1 MNVHIFQHV
10 DFEGPGIMR
19 DWLLAKKH
27 RLTST
32 YFFEEKHALPP
43 IHEIDALIIMGGPM
57 NVYEEA
63 KYPWLINE
71 KRFIREMIEA
81 GKPVL
86 GICLG
91 AQLIAVAQGAGVF
104 ENGEQEIGWLPVYWH
119 DTMSEWLNA
128 PLSKEQ
134 FYFHWHGDTFHLP
147 PNAVLQC
154 STPACRNQLFTI
166 GDKVAGIQFHPEVRR
181 EDIENMYSHSGTIT
195 STGKYIQATAQ
206 PVKEEHLLKAHGTM
220 ELILNKL
227 FT

>member
-10 DFEGPGIMR
+10 DFEGPGMMK
-19 DWLLAKKH
+19 DWLLARNH
-27 RLTST
+27 RLTYT
-32 YFFEEKHALPP
+32 YFFEKKHTLPP
-43 IHEIDALIIMGGPM
+43 IHEVDALIIMGGPM

-91 AQLIAVAQGAGVF
+91 AQLIAVSQGAEVYKN
-104 ENGEQEIGWLPVYWH
+104 EEQEIGWFPVYWH
-119 DTMSEWLNA
+119 DAMSEWLNT
-128 PLSKEQ
+128 PLAKEQ

-154 STPACRNQLFTI
+154 SSPACRNQVFTI
-166 GDKVAGIQFHPEVRR
+166 GENVVGIQFHPEVEQ
-181 EDIENMYSHSGTIT
+181 EDIEGMYIHAGDVPAS
-195 STGKYIQATAQ
+195 GKYIQPTVQAVNELHLMKAQ
-206 PVKEEHLLKAHGTM
+206 DTM
-220 ELILNKL
+220 ELMLQKL